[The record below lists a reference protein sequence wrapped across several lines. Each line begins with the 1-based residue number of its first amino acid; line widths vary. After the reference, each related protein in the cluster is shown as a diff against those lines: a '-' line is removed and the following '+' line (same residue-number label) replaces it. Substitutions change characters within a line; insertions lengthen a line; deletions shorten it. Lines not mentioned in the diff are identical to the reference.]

1 MIRRENNDQLVIY
14 EAHLLGDIRK
24 CLKLLDNSGKYF
36 YIKHFKDDAPS
47 HYHIYFSSNGF
58 VDEIQI
64 EALFLK
70 YVASRVFVEPA
81 KMGKYPYIMYM
92 LQNDKYKI
100 RDIKGT
106 LSLA

>member
-1 MIRRENNDQLVIY
+1 MLRREKNFQLVIY

-24 CLKLLDNSGKYF
+24 CLKLLDSSGKYF
-36 YIKHFKDDAPS
+36 YIKHYKDTAPS
-47 HYHIYFSSNGF
+47 HYHISFVSNSF
-58 VDEIQI
+58 VDELQV

-81 KMGKYPYIMYM
+81 KMGKNPFIMYM
-92 LQNDKYKI
+92 LQNDKYRI

-106 LSLA
+106 MSLA